1 MKIHLFSFRPWIQIA
16 LINFCVVAFAGII
29 MRFKINFS
37 LPWVNQ
43 KYFLHGHS
51 HFAFT
56 GWVTLAL
63 MVLMVDYLR
72 KQDISANYT
81 NYNRILLANC
91 LAAYGMLFSF
101 IVQGYALF
109 SITFSTLSIF
119 ISYLFIFNFW
129 RDLNKAKD
137 KSYASTWFKTAMV
150 LWSISSLG
158 AFSLAYLTA
167 NRIMVQDYY
176 FAAIYFFLHFQYN
189 GWFLFACFGLLF
201 SYLSKKN
208 TLPLITNRK
217 LFIVMT
223 ATVGPTYLLS
233 ILWLKLPAALRLTA
247 DIAGVLQLLVLIYI
261 VRLLP
266 LVKKNIPLNF
276 SKTTGYLWSMVFIA
290 FIIKIILQLLS
301 IVPFLSGY
309 AFGFRPIVIGYL
321 HLSFLGIISFFIL
334 GYINQELSEM
344 KRPLSK
350 TGLWIF
356 VAGVLVQ
363 ELILMFQGL
372 EVIEFKPL
380 RYADM
385 ILFYASI
392 AMGIGLIWTTL
403 SVKKDKR
410 SARTSET

>member
-1 MKIHLFSFRPWIQIA
+1 
-16 LINFCVVAFAGII
+16 
-29 MRFKINFS
+29 
-37 LPWVNQ
+37 
-43 KYFLHGHS
+43 
-51 HFAFT
+51 
-56 GWVTLAL
+56 
-63 MVLMVDYLR
+63 
-72 KQDISANYT
+72 
-81 NYNRILLANC
+81 
-91 LAAYGMLFSF
+91 
-101 IVQGYALF
+101 
-109 SITFSTLSIF
+109 
-119 ISYLFIFNFW
+119 
-129 RDLNKAKD
+129 
-137 KSYASTWFKTAMV
+137 
-150 LWSISSLG
+150 
-158 AFSLAYLTA
+158 
-167 NRIMVQDYY
+167 
-176 FAAIYFFLHFQYN
+176 
-189 GWFLFACFGLLF
+189 
-201 SYLSKKN
+201 
-208 TLPLITNRK
+208 
-217 LFIVMT
+217 MT

-301 IVPFLSGY
+301 IIPFLSGY

-344 KRPLSK
+344 KHPLSK